1 MGILGLTHDEN
12 GAALEPLPVTIKVAI
27 GEGPEAGN
35 GNSHPRK
42 LDHFVFKRK
51 ALRGQ
56 DVVWVP
62 AAEISQAHGEKPTE
76 LGIIFLN
83 EDPREVFRTEYALWT
98 PGGCKCHGQL
108 VQITDS
114 GEGRFKMQA
123 IRRTQKH
130 PEGESWPANYKYID
144 GPKKGQP
151 VEPCGDGCPDLE
163 RGDCRP
169 SGDLYFILEKFPT
182 LGAVCRLHTSSYR
195 SIRNLSNGLM
205 QICRLNGGRLAG
217 IKAIL
222 KASPERV
229 SYSDRDGT
237 RHTSIAYIL
246 SLEIGARD
254 LRTLVVNM
262 TEPARLL
269 SEGRPTINLSRGVQY
284 VVRETDAERAGEIS
298 GEFYPTASG
307 NAVESIEHAAGAGE
321 TDEQLARICEMTRRL
336 GFNDAKTKMLI
347 GQSAGDLAALE
358 RNLLNRLDDESGST
372 PADRGDKGCN
382 PEPEREVR
390 GAVESMTT
398 NRSAGGEQNVQPPRF
413 KDSSQESF
421 TMGRFE

>member
-12 GAALEPLPVTIKVAI
+12 GAALEPLPVTVKVAI
-27 GEGPEAGN
+27 GEGPEPGN

-51 ALRGQ
+51 MLRGQ
-56 DVVWVP
+56 DVVWVS
-62 AAEISQAHGEKPTE
+62 AAEIAQAHGEKPTE

-98 PGGCKCHGQL
+98 PSGCKCHGQL

-114 GEGRFKMQA
+114 GEPRFEMQA

-130 PEGESWPANYKYID
+130 PEGEPWPGNYKYID

-151 VEPCGDGCPDLE
+151 VEPCGEGCPDLE

-182 LGAVCRLHTSSYR
+182 LGAICRLHTSSYR

-237 RHTSIAYIL
+237 RHTSVAYIL

-254 LRTLVVNM
+254 LRTLVANM

-284 VVRETDAERAGEIS
+284 VVRETDTERAEEIS
-298 GEFYPTASG
+298 GEFYP
-307 NAVESIEHAAGAGE
+307 NARSTIVESVEPGMGQGE
-321 TDEQLARICEMTRRL
+321 KAEQLARICEMARRL

-347 GQSAGDLAALE
+347 GQSADDLAALE
-358 RNLLNRLDDESGST
+358 RSLLERLDDEPGSIPT
-372 PADRGDKGCN
+372 ERTGQGHN
-382 PEPEREVR
+382 RQPERVGGTGE
-390 GAVESMTT
+390 TK
-398 NRSAGGEQNVQPPRF
+398 RSAGNEQNLQPPGF
-413 KDSSQESF
+413 EDSSGESYAV
-421 TMGRFE
+421 GRFE